1 MERVREEGQ
10 RGSLGSGPK
19 GSSMLFKQGSTTQLH
34 AREDTLI
41 WSCSARVD
49 RGFAEDSKTSRS
61 SKCSAIGNKFGCTV
75 FTRTSTASCIKVQT

>member
-1 MERVREEGQ
+1 LVFCALSLVALSFFAKQNGSELCCRLGFRTVLKAVVQGGRDMERVREEGQ

-41 WSCSARVD
+41 WSCSAR
-49 RGFAEDSKTSRS
+49 
-61 SKCSAIGNKFGCTV
+61 
-75 FTRTSTASCIKVQT
+75 